1 MPRPPRR
8 FLRTL
13 WLPLLALAAFCAPF
27 PAVQAQVSEGGEPY
41 RQIRL
46 GYLERWRLLRVDGS
60 SSGLERF
67 ASLVQEMAD
76 DALAR
81 SGDPASPFAGL
92 DGKQLFLDDLVDL
105 FVPDE
110 FRREKELVMVS
121 EPLLVGEVIVDGP
134 SDLTGFRAD
143 LQVGSGRFRHFALNA
158 VAAYRYPPFLVAA
171 AAQVVGNDLEG
182 DEGLSA
188 DSQADLATNEIGR
201 SFAQLLRLRP
211 LAELADGVAVE
222 TWLLERFGPLRGD

>member
-1 MPRPPRR
+1 MPKPR
-8 FLRTL
+8 FHSLRTVS
-13 WLPLLALAAFCAPF
+13 LLLVALAACAPV
-27 PAVQAQVSEGGEPY
+27 PAVRAQESQESDLY
-41 RQIRL
+41 RWARL
-46 GYLERWRLLRVDGS
+46 GYLERWRSLQADASL
-60 SSGLERF
+60 SGLERF
-67 ASLVQEMAD
+67 ASLVQQMAD

-110 FRREKELVMVS
+110 FRREKELAMVS
-121 EPLLVGEVIVDGP
+121 LPLLVGEVIVDGP
-134 SDLTGFRAD
+134 NELTGFRAD

-158 VAAYRYPPFLVAA
+158 AAAYRYPPFLVAA

-222 TWLLERFGPLRGD
+222 TWLLERFGPLQGD